1 MSKIQNEI
9 NNQEGNTKDQI
20 KKINAIKESPYSWA
34 TGDLVVGIEK
44 DYRLAK
50 TTKIA
55 TFKW

>member
-1 MSKIQNEI
+1 MKSINWREIQKIELRRL
-9 NNQEGNTKDQI
+9 
-20 KKINAIKESPYSWA
+20 AIKESPYSWA